1 MLHVSEPQYAGA
13 DRLRKR
19 AFDFV
24 GAAHPA
30 ARCARPSRH
39 GARHQARLARPVF
52 YRQERIGRHG
62 APFRMTKFRSMAVDA
77 EQRLEGLRALN
88 ESDAVLFKM
97 RHDPR
102 ITRVGRFIRRYSI
115 DELPQLLDVLRGEM
129 SLVGPRPSLAS
140 EVEQYSVQM
149 GRRMYVRPGMTGL
162 WQVSGRSDLSF
173 DEAERLDLA
182 YVDNWSIT
190 GDLMI
195 MLRTVRAVTRGQG
208 AY

>member
-1 MLHVSEPQYAGA
+1 M
-13 DRLRKR
+13 
-19 AFDFV
+19 
-24 GAAHPA
+24 
-30 ARCARPSRH
+30 
-39 GARHQARLARPVF
+39 
-52 YRQERIGRHG
+52 
-62 APFRMTKFRSMAVDA
+62 
-77 EQRLEGLRALN
+77 
-88 ESDAVLFKM
+88 LFKM

-102 ITRVGRFIRRYSI
+102 VTASVASSAGTRSTSC
-115 DELPQLLDVLRGEM
+115 PQLLDVLRGDM

-140 EVEQYSVQM
+140 EVEQYSAQM

-195 MLRTVRAVTRGQG
+195 MLRTARAVTKGQG